1 MSSRRATQYH
11 TQRRSQDSVECR
23 YCHENGHVIRR
34 CPTLAAKEER
44 RRSKARSYRE
54 AVFAPDADGF
64 AKPKR
69 TFRNRSNN
77 QKRFN
82 SSSTHLTRF
91 AALSVEEEKPEPK
104 KKIVAVPKVVKPT
117 ALKGSWARPLQINQD
132 TEKQAPKPAVL
143 LPKLVLPKRKKA
155 RWADVADEESDDEF
169 EDDLFLGSY

>member
-54 AVFAPDADGF
+54 AAFAPDADGF
-64 AKPKR
+64 AKPKK

-82 SSSTHLTRF
+82 STSTRLARF

-104 KKIVAVPKVVKPT
+104 KKVVAVPKVVKPVV
-117 ALKGSWARPLQINQD
+117 LQGSWARPLQINQD
-132 TEKQAPKPAVL
+132 TEKPAPKPAV

-155 RWADVADEESDDEF
+155 RWADVADAESDDEF